1 MEKAGIPAALDQT
14 RNTSHFLVAGLCGQM
29 YLRPRQA
36 ASLLSPNNRY
46 LGQVLVNGV
55 RGSYAPVVN
64 WCQQV
69 FNFSGTLAGHLAN
82 RSDRQLLPSV
92 LGIMRNIL
100 RSNDA
105 GPSHTCTVSCA
116 LQSCA
121 SVMCFHASRD
131 GRSLHGDTA
140 QPCESWMLI
149 ASVFY
154 GLLRFVFFS
163 SPGVAVWGCRILGR
177 LGFDLNRQNMGP
189 LCWKWFTFTGRAGSP
204 DLEGEDRGAPPASP
218 LPRRSRLARF
228 PPPGPRAP
236 RRRR

>member
-1 MEKAGIPAALDQT
+1 
-14 RNTSHFLVAGLCGQM
+14 M

-105 GPSHTCTVSCA
+105 GPSYTIMHSLVCFHA
-116 LQSCA
+116 CA

-131 GRSLHGDTA
+131 GRSCTA
-140 QPCESWMLI
+140 
-149 ASVFY
+149 A
-154 GLLRFVFFS
+154 LRS
-163 SPGVAVWGCRILGR
+163 HA
-177 LGFDLNRQNMGP
+177 
-189 LCWKWFTFTGRAGSP
+189 RAG
-204 DLEGEDRGAPPASP
+204 G
-218 LPRRSRLARF
+218 
-228 PPPGPRAP
+228 
-236 RRRR
+236 